1 MDSATKIVDHNHDHD
16 HLKTGDLILCD
27 NTGHGV
33 LGWFGWIIKYFT
45 YSDYSHVG
53 IVLKDPAFAK
63 VPLKGLYIWESIL
76 DDASLDI
83 EDDKK
88 KRGVQIVPLE
98 EFIRTYT
105 GKLYTRA
112 VRCGSMVGADSYAHI
127 FSESALKEIHDATY
141 DKPYDVDPIDWIG
154 CVRNKDLSPQKTG
167 RFWCSAFVGYVYTKL
182 GLMEPNT
189 DWSNLT
195 PSYFS
200 TENRQLSLLKGAR
213 FEGQLAL
220 I

>member
-1 MDSATKIVDHNHDHD
+1 MDSATKIVDHGHD

-105 GKLYTRA
+105 GKLYTRS
-112 VRCGSMVGADSYAHI
+112 VRCGSMVGTDSYSHI

-141 DKPYDVDPIDWIG
+141 DKPYDVNPIDWIG
-154 CVRNKDLSPQKTG
+154 CARNKDLSPQKTG

-200 TENRQLSLLKGAR
+200 TENRQLSLLKGAT
-213 FEGQLAL
+213 FEGQMAL
-220 I
+220 T